1 MKMVSK
7 YVLYPIQTVKD
18 WQGEDW
24 DVYAEQ
30 KLLIGITLQYGWRY
44 GEPRKGT
51 KALIVTAEL
60 AETFKQYSWH
70 EMIDVFGIPS
80 STTSKIRRELN
91 LQKAV
96 SRRNYKWIIQ
106 HQHEILNYS
115 YPMLFEKYGLSK
127 GTVKSYSNYLVSE
140 LSIKDKKTRIHEN
153 QYAVEKIYQIHKVQ
167 IAQCK
172 SFKELQKILQTDDY
186 TARKFHELA
195 CAELQ
200 LPAMSEIHLKQLNA
214 TWQWRYQHLETILN
228 PEMTI
233 LQIAAQLNTSTD
245 QIYNA
250 RKALRRR
257 LNIKEI
263 IGVVGIEKWVLQHA
277 TELTTFKIS
286 ELQKKYQMTKGQ
298 VKYRRMLL
306 KRLQQNET

>member
-1 MKMVSK
+1 MVSK

-24 DVYAEQ
+24 DIYEERKIVVG
-30 KLLIGITLQYGWRY
+30 LTLQFGWRY
-44 GEPRKGT
+44 GAPRLGSKSLVIT
-51 KALIVTAEL
+51 PEL
-60 AETFKQYSWH
+60 ADYIKTLTWL
-70 EMIDVFGIPS
+70 EMTDVLGI
-80 STTSKIRRELN
+80 STSTATKIRCELN

-153 QYAVEKIYQIHKVQ
+153 QYTVEKIYQTHKVQ

-214 TWQWRYQHLETILN
+214 TWQWRYQHRDTILN
-228 PEMTI
+228 PDITI

-298 VKYRRMLL
+298 IKYRRMLL